1 MLFNSYEFIF
11 CFLPAFLILFYAALR
26 YCNFKTALTA
36 IVGASFFFYGF
47 WNPPYLLLL
56 ILSIV
61 MNYAGYRLILRFND
75 QGNGRKAKLTAGIV
89 IALDLL
95 SIGYFKYFNFL
106 AGNLAALLN
115 IPFAPYSIFLPLG
128 ISFFTFQSIAFVLDA
143 LKPEKNQ
150 LKSCSLLEFAAF
162 ISFFPQ
168 LIAGPIVHAH
178 ELIPQLR
185 EKERLSFSR
194 ENMAEGFT
202 IFFIGLAKKI
212 LIADALSPYANEIF
226 NAAQAGTAITFFEAL
241 YGMLAYSLQLYFDF
255 SGYSD
260 MAYGL
265 ALLIGV
271 KLPINFNS
279 PYKAHSL
286 VDFWSRWHITLSRFL
301 KDYVYIPFGGN
312 RFGTFRRFRNLL
324 ATMLIGGIWHGAGWT
339 FIIWGGMH
347 GVGLIINHAWKIL
360 CDKYRQLA
368 KFRNSALWTVAA
380 SVLTLIFVFLAWIV
394 FRAENFTGV
403 KMMFRGICGLN
414 GAVLPEAIV
423 NIMPGFL
430 RNLVSSTGIMPLLG
444 NGSIMKFV
452 SESVLIFGSLLLAIF
467 GKNVYEMPKKMKY
480 IIIIAAFYFV
490 LQRLLF
496 AVEQTEFLYFQF

>member
-11 CFLPAFLILFYAALR
+11 CFLPAFLIIFYAALR
-26 YCNFKTALTA
+26 YCNLKTALTA

-61 MNYAGYRLILRFND
+61 LNYTGYRLILGFKNRENSK
-75 QGNGRKAKLTAGIV
+75 KAKITAGIV

-95 SIGYFKYFNFL
+95 SIGYFKYFNFIVS
-106 AGNLAALLN
+106 NLAALLN
-115 IPFAPYSIFLPLG
+115 IKFAPYSIFLPLG

-143 LKPEKNQ
+143 LKQEKAE
-150 LKSCSLLEFAAF
+150 LKNCSLLEFAAF

-185 EKERLSFSR
+185 EKERLKFSR

-212 LIADALSPYANEIF
+212 LIADTLSPYANEIF
-226 NAAQAGTAITFFEAL
+226 NAAQSGGTITFFEAL

-265 ALLIGV
+265 ALLIGI
-271 KLPINFNS
+271 KLPVNFNS

-286 VDFWSRWHITLSRFL
+286 VEFWSRWHITLSRFL

-312 RFGTFRRFRNLL
+312 RFGTFKRFRNLL

-339 FIIWGGMH
+339 FIVWGGMH
-347 GVGLIINHAWKIL
+347 GAGLIINHAWKML
-360 CDKYRQLA
+360 CDKHQRLA
-368 KFRNSALWTVAA
+368 KFRGSVFWTVAA
-380 SVLTLIFVFLAWIV
+380 SVLTLIFVFAAWIV
-394 FRAENFTGV
+394 FRSENWTGV

-414 GAVLPEAIV
+414 GAVLPEPILKLL
-423 NIMPGFL
+423 PGFV
-430 RNLVSSTGIMPLLG
+430 RNIVSSSSSMTLLG
-444 NGSIMKFV
+444 NGSLMRFF
-452 SESVLIFGSLLLAIF
+452 SESVLIFGSLLLAVF
-467 GKNVYEMPKKMKY
+467 GRNVYEMPKKMKY
-480 IIIIAAFYFV
+480 AIIIAAFYFV